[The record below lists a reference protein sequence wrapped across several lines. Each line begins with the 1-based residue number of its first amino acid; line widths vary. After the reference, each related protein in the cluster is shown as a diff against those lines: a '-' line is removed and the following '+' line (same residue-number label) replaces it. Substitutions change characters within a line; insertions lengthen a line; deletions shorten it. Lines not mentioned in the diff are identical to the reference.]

1 MCNEEIQSLGR
12 DFITD
17 LSHVKTQPVICSIS
31 LTGPEVGKLVF

>member
-17 LSHVKTQPVICSIS
+17 LSHVKTQTVICSIS